1 MAKDTLLVAD
11 DNRIDSWFLRQH
23 LSQKGYAVDTVALQQ
38 LLPALKTSAPD
49 VLILSFRFIH
59 LYGHQALAKL
69 REVHKQPVIILLLS
83 HHEIAQGRMTRKLG
97 VFDYILRPYNMDE
110 IDLVIRKAVEAARSK
125 RHVINPNEKKTD
137 RFGFHYVIGR
147 SPAFTRII
155 ELARKVAKSET
166 STVLLQG
173 ESGTGKDVLAKAIH
187 FESER
192 YRAPFVEITC
202 SALPEALLESELFG
216 HERGSFT
223 DAKGRKEGLFLLAES
238 GTVFLNEIG
247 DMSLTLQA
255 KILRLIEQKTFRM
268 VGGNKDVQVD
278 VRIIAATCVD
288 LKRAVERGA
297 FRLDLYYRLNVV
309 PITIPPLRE
318 RREDILPLAEYF
330 IDEYNRTFHRAIEGF
345 SSAAQS
351 CLERYT
357 WPGNVRELRNVIE
370 RIMILENVAVIEVAH
385 LPPELIAEA
394 EQPPVP
400 LPSFALSAADVSL
413 AEAEEKLIKHALE
426 RCNHNLSKA
435 ARMLN
440 IGRDAL
446 RYRVKKLGLVAS

>member
-1 MAKDTLLVAD
+1 MAKDVLLVAD
-11 DNRIDSWFLRQH
+11 DNRIDSWFFRQY
-23 LSQKGYAVDTVALQQ
+23 LKPKGYEVETVSLDQ
-38 LLPALKTSAPD
+38 LFPALKTAAPD
-49 VLILSFRFIH
+49 VIILSFRLIH
-59 LYGHQALAKL
+59 LYGLQALAKV
-69 REVHKQPVIILLLS
+69 RETSKQAVIVLLLS
-83 HHEIAQGRMTRKLG
+83 HHEIAQARMAKKLG

-110 IDLVIRKAVEAARSK
+110 IDLVLRKAVEVARAK
-125 RHVINPNEKKTD
+125 RHTAGPSEQKTD

-147 SPAFTRII
+147 SPAFMRII
-155 ELARKVAKSET
+155 DLARKVAKSEA

-173 ESGTGKDVLAKAIH
+173 ESGTGKDVVAKAIH

-192 YRAPFVEITC
+192 YRAPFIEITC

-238 GTVFLNEIG
+238 GTVFLNEVG
-247 DMSLTLQA
+247 DMSLALQA

-268 VGGNKDVQVD
+268 VGGTKDVQVD
-278 VRIIAATCVD
+278 VRIVAATCVD
-288 LKRAVERGA
+288 LKQAVERGA

-309 PITIPPLRE
+309 PLTIPPLRQ

-330 IDEYNRTFHRAIEGF
+330 IDEYNRTFHRAVQGF
-345 SSAAQS
+345 SSAARE
-351 CLERYT
+351 CLERHA

-370 RIMILENVAVIEVAH
+370 RIMILENVPVIEVEH
-385 LPPELIAEA
+385 LPPELIIEA
-394 EQPPVP
+394 EQPATP
-400 LPSFALSAADVSL
+400 LPAVALSAAEGSL

-426 RCNHNLSKA
+426 RCNHNVAKA